1 MATYAFSQ
9 KLHQLWPA
17 GPSVSS
23 PYCVLW
29 PARRA
34 DICEPLCATINS
46 LFFGGGDFDRLLV
59 IPSMFELDLVLTHT
73 LYLYHGVTEHNPTL
87 HAEPFIISR

>member
-1 MATYAFSQ
+1 M
-9 KLHQLWPA
+9 
-17 GPSVSS
+17 G
-23 PYCVLW
+23 
-29 PARRA
+29 
-34 DICEPLCATINS
+34 
-46 LFFGGGDFDRLLV
+46 GGGDFDRLLV